1 MQTDKKFVITI
12 ARELG
17 SGGRTVGRKLAEK
30 LGVRY
35 CDKDLI
41 NTLVK
46 EFDLSVDEIE
56 RIKGRKSNWLTDFLE
71 RIAPM
76 PTAETLLGTQSVYG
90 DTLIREVTSD
100 SLYAAERE
108 VLKALTEEGSCVVAG
123 RSAFFALDDHPNK
136 ADILIISSMESRIAR
151 VMQRQGVD
159 RKQAEA
165 TIKEVDAQRE
175 NYVKHFAG
183 VSRYDA
189 RNYDLVL
196 RIDGMSEDDAVACIL
211 DYLGRKES

>member
-30 LGVRY
+30 LGVRS

>member
-108 VLKALTEEGSCVVAG
+108 VLQE
-123 RSAFFALDDHPNK
+123 DPNK